1 MEHNHI
7 MIWLCPIYIRSI
19 LIDVLILPFWVQFS
33 GLMRPSL
40 VNTNAGHMLEGTII
54 QVRGTIIQV
63 CTLK

>member
-1 MEHNHI
+1 

-40 VNTNAGHMLEGTII
+40 VNTNAGHN
-54 QVRGTIIQV
+54 VRGYNYTSEGYNFSSVYSEIV
-63 CTLK
+63 VL